1 MESTPVPPVIAA
13 VITAAGSSRRMGGL
27 KKEYLPLSPEQT
39 DPDGKPLSVLG
50 AATLAFAASPRISL
64 VVITVPPLSG
74 DTVSEGVP
82 DAEPGGQAAR
92 CLPALLLGGGHPQVR
107 FVGGG
112 PTRRASV
119 HKALAFLAGWKPAYV
134 LIHDGARP
142 WVDGD
147 LIERTIDAVLRYNAV
162 IPLLPVTETP
172 KELDGGGF
180 IIRHLIRS
188 RVGTAQTPQAFAYP
202 AILRAHEQAA
212 LREEQDGRD
221 YTDDAE
227 VWGEFQ
233 GPVAVIPGSPANRKI
248 TFPEDLTS

>member
-1 MESTPVPPVIAA
+1 
-13 VITAAGSSRRMGGL
+13 MGGL
-27 KKEYLPLSPEQT
+27 KKEYRPLFPEQT

-50 AATLAFAASPRISL
+50 AVTLAFTASPRISL
-64 VVITVPPLSG
+64 VVITIPPISS
-74 DTVSEGVP
+74 DTVSEGMKDV
-82 DAEPGGQAAR
+82 ESGGKAAR
-92 CLPALLLGGGHPQVR
+92 CLPDSLLKSGYPQIR
-107 FVGGG
+107 FVSGGS
-112 PTRRASV
+112 TRRASV
-119 HKALAFLAGWKPAYV
+119 HKALTFLAEWEPAYV

-147 LIERTIDAVLRYNAV
+147 LIERTINAVLQYNAV
-162 IPLLPVTETP
+162 IPLLPITETP
-172 KELDGGGF
+172 KELDDGGF
-180 IIRHLIRS
+180 IIRHLTRS

-248 TFPEDLTS
+248 TFPEDLTP